1 MTDRMPKAI
10 EQLQI
15 DHRNMTRLLALLRRE
30 LDAYRGGGTLDFELL
45 NGIMDYTL
53 NYPDLCHHPMENLI
67 YERMVARDPQ
77 AKPAVGDLLKEH
89 AHLGELTRK
98 LAAALQNI
106 SRDSEIPRSWF
117 ESIVEDYLSS
127 NERHIAGEEKI
138 FFPQAALVLRPEDW
152 AAIDA
157 SASGKKTRSSAAR
170 SPRTIAPSTSAS
182 CGRPSRPRPQRVRP

>member
-15 DHRNMTRLLALLRRE
+15 DHRNMTRLLHLLRRE
-30 LDAYRGGGTLDFELL
+30 LDAYRGGATLDLDLL
-45 NGIMDYTL
+45 NGIMEYTL
-53 NYPDLCHHPMENLI
+53 NYPDLCHHPVENLI

-77 AKPAVGDLLKEH
+77 AKSTVGDLLKEH

-106 SRDSEIPRSWF
+106 ARDGEIPRAWF

-138 FFPQAALVLRPEDW
+138 FFPQAALALRPEDW
-152 AAIDA
+152 VAIDA
-157 SASGKKTRSSAAR
+157 SAGGREDPLFGGKVAKDYRTLYERIMRSA
-170 SPRTIAPSTSAS
+170 
-182 CGRPSRPRPQRVRP
+182 V